1 MAKKMMSI
9 RIYITSW
16 LFVDMVNFYQSLPKT
31 CILRVILIAS
41 MIEGGMIIMSTNHV
55 AAEEGERDEYGRG
68 EDRLTEFLTL
78 VENCISANQLRN
90 ACLDIKMVEEIRVK
104 IK

>member
-1 MAKKMMSI
+1 MSI

-55 AAEEGERDEYGRG
+55 AAEEGERDEYGGG

-78 VENCISANQLRN
+78 VENCISANQLRH